1 MAGLGNWRTIPE
13 PASEPAAHTPCRSFR
28 TLRAEGVQ
36 VFFNRSGNSWAAP
49 HQLAVFPG
57 ADGLSSV
64 QVVDL
69 LGNGTACLVWSSPLP
84 GQSRSPLRYVDLMG
98 SIKPHLLTRMRNNLG
113 SETRLAY
120 APSTRFY
127 LRDRLAGRAPPDCRS
142 RCRWSNMSRPTTGSA
157 AACGAR
163 KLGFAREQA
172 LRTIQRCSSCSG

>member
-1 MAGLGNWRTIPE
+1 M
-13 PASEPAAHTPCRSFR
+13 
-28 TLRAEGVQ
+28 Q

-127 LRDRLAGRAPPDCRS
+127 LRDRLAGRPCATRLPFPVQVVEHVETYDWIGRS
-142 RCRWSNMSRPTTGSA
+142 LWGAETRIRP
-157 AACGAR
+157 
-163 KLGFAREQA
+163 
-172 LRTIQRCSSCSG
+172 